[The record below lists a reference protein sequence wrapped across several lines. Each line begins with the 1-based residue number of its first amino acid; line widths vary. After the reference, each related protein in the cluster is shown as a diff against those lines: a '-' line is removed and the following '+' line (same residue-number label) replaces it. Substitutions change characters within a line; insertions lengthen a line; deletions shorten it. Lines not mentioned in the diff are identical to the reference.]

1 MEVRRTVPV
10 KLDVDSADADLL
22 RETIQQFLDAANYVV
37 DVAQDGEWVETRK
50 STLHEETYSVIR
62 DRTDL
67 HSNHV
72 QSARDRAVDALKS
85 VVAKW
90 KQGEYASL
98 PTFTSRFC
106 EYNQRNATFYDDHA
120 TLSTVG
126 GRVTV
131 GYDFPD
137 ENRDTP
143 HSQYLLNDDYETTGA
158 TLHEREGEFYLHIR
172 TTADVDAPDRPENGT
187 VLGVDLGVGNIAV
200 TSTGVFWSA
209 DELNHWHRE
218 YEKRRGSLAQC
229 GTRWAHENIQSV
241 GRTETGWFEQ
251 MLHRVANG
259 IVTKAVETGCSY
271 IAFERLT
278 NIRKRLP
285 HAKWHHLW
293 PFQRLTG
300 YVKYKAEAR
309 GITVQVVNPQY
320 TSQRCSTCGFTH
332 EDNRPSRESLRCQD
346 CGYEN
351 HADYNAVART
361 CSSGGQP
368 DAGRLATAKN
378 IGLKLLRNQTEAEG
392 GAPVGVRLNSGMLN
406 TNGVVPV
413 PDSVRV
419 GVHAEC
425 HGL

>member
-10 KLDVDSADADLL
+10 RLDVDRSDADLL
-22 RETIQQFLDAANYVV
+22 RETIQQFLGAANYVV
-37 DVAQDGEWVETRK
+37 DVAQNGGWVETRK
-50 STLHEETYSVIR
+50 SVLHEETYSAVR

-98 PTFTSRFC
+98 PTFTTPFC
-106 EYNQRNATFYDDHA
+106 EYNQRNATFHDDHA
-120 TLSTVG
+120 TLSTVN

-131 GYDFPD
+131 EYVFPD
-137 ENRDTP
+137 DHRDTP
-143 HSQYLLNDDYETTGA
+143 HSQYLLNDEYETTGA
-158 TLHEREGEFYLHIR
+158 TLHEREDEFYLHIR
-172 TTADVDAPDRPENGT
+172 TKADVDPPDRPENGT
-187 VLGVDLGVGNIAV
+187 VLGVDLGVENIAV

-218 YEKRRGSLAQC
+218 YEKRRGSLSQR

-241 GRTETGWFEQ
+241 GRTETDRFEQ
-251 MLHRVANG
+251 MLHRVANE
-259 IVTKAVETGCSY
+259 IVTEAIETGCSY
-271 IAFERLT
+271 IVFERLT
-278 NIRKRLP
+278 NIRERLP
-285 HAKWHHLW
+285 QAKWHHLW
-293 PFQRLTG
+293 AFRRLTG
-300 YVKYKAEAR
+300 YVEYKAEAR
-309 GITVQVVNPQY
+309 GLTVRFVNPQY

-332 EDNRPSRESLRCQD
+332 EENRQTQESFCCRD
-346 CGYEN
+346 CGYET
-351 HADYNAVART
+351 HADYNA
-361 CSSGGQP
+361 
-368 DAGRLATAKN
+368 AKN
-378 IGLKLLRNQTEAEG
+378 IGLKLLRNQTGAEG

-425 HGL
+425 YGL

>member
-10 KLDVDSADADLL
+10 KLDVESADANLL
-22 RETIQQFLDAANYVV
+22 HETIRQFLNAADYVV

-50 STLHEETYSVIR
+50 SVLHDETYSAIR

-90 KQGEYASL
+90 KRGEYASL
-98 PTFTSRFC
+98 PAFTTPFC

-120 TLSTVG
+120 TLSTVD

-131 GYDFPD
+131 EYVFPD

-172 TTADVDAPDRPENGT
+172 TKADVDVPDRPENGT
-187 VLGVDLGVGNIAV
+187 VLGVDLGVENIAV
-200 TSTGVFWSA
+200 TSTGTFWSA
-209 DELNHWHRE
+209 DEFTHWHRE

-229 GTRWAHENIQSV
+229 GTRWANENIQSV
-241 GRTETGWFEQ
+241 GRTETGRFEQ
-251 MLHRVANG
+251 LLHRVANE
-259 IVTKAVETGCSY
+259 VVVEAVETGCSY
-271 IAFERLT
+271 IAFEQLT

-285 HAKWHHLW
+285 HANWHHLW
-293 PFQRLTG
+293 AFRRLTG
-300 YVKYKAEAR
+300 YVKYKAEVR
-309 GITVQVVNPQY
+309 GITVRFVNPQY

-332 EDNRPSRESLRCQD
+332 EDNRQTQESFCCQD

-351 HADYNAVART
+351 HADYNA
-361 CSSGGQP
+361 
-368 DAGRLATAKN
+368 AKN
-378 IGLKLLRNQTEAEG
+378 IGLKLLRSQTGTEG

-413 PDSVRV
+413 PGSVRV